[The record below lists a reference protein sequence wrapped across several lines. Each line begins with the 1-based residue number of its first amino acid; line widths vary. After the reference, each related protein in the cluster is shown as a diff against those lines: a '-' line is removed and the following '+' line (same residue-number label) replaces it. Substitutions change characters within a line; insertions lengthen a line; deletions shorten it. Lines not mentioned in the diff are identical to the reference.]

1 HQREAPTAGCIVL
14 TVLIR
19 RIELVLDRL
28 PLVDRIGMAQL
39 RLMPALGAGRI
50 LIRIAGCRRGRAE
63 QRTLRHRHGAPIVG
77 LWLAGSDQVRG
88 SEDALLEARILEI
101 AGLLRADRR
110 GARYHDD

>member
-50 LIRIAGCRRGRAE
+50 FIRIAGRLRGRVE
-63 QRTLRHRHGAPIVG
+63 RRTLRHRQGAPIVG
-77 LWLAGSDQVRG
+77 LWLAGSDRFRG
-88 SEDALLEARILEI
+88 REDALLETNILEI
-101 AGLLRADRR
+101 AGLLRA
-110 GARYHDD
+110 